1 MKVSVLIGDFN
12 CEPHESVI
20 GDFMDSYNLS
30 SLVKSPNC
38 FKSDSPRCIDLILTN
53 RKRSFQYTVVIHTG
67 LSDFHAMIV
76 TVLKGGY
83 RKKGPKIINYRNY
96 AKFCAEDFRKD
107 LFDQFSSELQD
118 NEDYGAFDTVVTD
131 TFNRHAPLKTVFAC
145 KRWPLYDEGPA
156 KSDDA
161 SQKTTQ

>member
-1 MKVSVLIGDFN
+1 
-12 CEPHESVI
+12 
-20 GDFMDSYNLS
+20 MDSYNLP
-30 SLVKSPNC
+30 SLVKSPTC

-53 RKRSFQYTVVIHTG
+53 RKRSFQNTVVIHTG

-107 LFDQFSSELQD
+107 LCDQISSELKD

-131 TFNRHAPLKTVFAC
+131 TLYRHAPLKTKYLCAN
-145 KRWPLYDEGPA
+145 DGPFMTKA
-156 KSDDA
+156 LRKA
-161 SQKTTQ
+161 TMTT